1 MAFTFEQQ
9 QQIREVVE
17 GIGLGENWL
26 PFYQVVISIKSL
38 NANR

>member
-17 GIGLGENWL
+17 GIGLGENCL
-26 PFYQVVISIKSL
+26 PAYLDK
-38 NANR
+38 

>member
-17 GIGLGENWL
+17 GIGSGDNWL
-26 PFYQVVISIKSL
+26 PAYQAVISAKSL